1 MKRRNRKPDNSF
13 GALFGTQE
21 QDAEQTEEVMPPAE
35 LPAEEEAAQAEEAQ
49 APEEEP
55 PVIGDGEEEAAP
67 AREEEAAEDADAQEE
82 ERIIE
87 EDAPPQET
95 GDKPRRGK
103 VKEPMPR
110 KKKVIIGVIAAV
122 LAVAVIAA
130 VVVPVA
136 LFFSRNHTVSSA
148 EDLLAVEWDKLNG
161 KAVYLQKDIAVEG
174 DLEIPAGAVVDLH
187 GHTLSVGGA
196 LKISGGTVQIGT
208 VSGDGF
214 NEKGALSAAA
224 LQADDAGSGVELFAD
239 TSLGDGA
246 VNAGVFRVARAL
258 TLEGTLAVS
267 ADNAYIEGSVNGGE
281 NALLTFTGGRAKISG
296 SVAVHMMAQGGVYA
310 EVEGGAADI
319 TADGQSYVVLSGSA
333 ASVTGGK
340 GVLALKN
347 FRCDLFIGMEKLG
360 VFVQSCT
367 GSERMEDVD
376 DIFYIEQLQ
385 TPPAVQV
392 DIRGERVILTVTEV
406 EHAAEADFSYRVE
419 VNGEIFE
426 NEYTEEIDITSAI
439 PGAGVY
445 DIFVI
450 AQGNFKADKE
460 GKYDI
465 DSLDKDVYYI
475 DSYPCGVRYEHTF
488 TLATPDNLKVTE
500 YEGGVRLSFNPVAFA
515 DYYNIYIGDGE
526 AVRSEENE
534 LDIAFDKLTAGA
546 NSIYV
551 QAMSE
556 NEQILSSARALIGYV
571 KYEKLATPAVNKPV
585 VNGREVAVGW
595 TKTEGSPARIFE
607 VVFTYNTAGGPA
619 QKIVRTTGSTLTVT
633 LDDMT
638 EGSGVSVSV
647 KAIGYGYY
655 LTGDAGVSTSEG

>member
-21 QDAEQTEEVMPPAE
+21 QDAEQTEEMMPPAE
-35 LPAEEEAAQAEEAQ
+35 LPAEEEAAKAEEAQ

-55 PVIGDGEEEAAP
+55 PVIGDGEEEAEP
-67 AREEEAAEDADAQEE
+67 AREEEAAEDATAQEE

-214 NEKGALSAAA
+214 NEKGALSAAS

-267 ADNAYIEGSVNGGE
+267 ADNAYIEGSVSGGE

-475 DSYPCGVRYEHTF
+475 DSYPCGVRYEHSF

-546 NSIYV
+546 NSIFYGEKLLTTDN
-551 QAMSE
+551 SE
-556 NEQILSSARALIGYV
+556 ANEDRAL
-571 KYEKLATPAVNKPV
+571 LARL
-585 VNGREVAVGW
+585 GL
-595 TKTEGSPARIFE
+595 KTHE
-607 VVFTYNTAGGPA
+607 
-619 QKIVRTTGSTLTVT
+619 ST
-633 LDDMT
+633 
-638 EGSGVSVSV
+638 EV
-647 KAIGYGYY
+647 KARMPGIEEHDHTHSV
-655 LTGDAGVSTSEG
+655 L